1 LEANLP
7 HPPLY
12 VGATS
17 GEELLQLII
26 AKYLNDSGGGLNE
39 RLVALGS
46 CNS

>member
-26 AKYLNDSGGGLNE
+26 AKYLNDSVGGLNE
-39 RLVALGS
+39 RLVALVL
-46 CNS
+46 